1 MTKEKVLL
9 IDSAHPVLQEE
20 LEKMGFICDYFPK
33 ADKQEIIR
41 MAGDYT
47 GFVIRSKIPLD
58 HTILPFAKKLKFIAR
73 VGAGMENIDINL
85 AEKLGIQCFNAPEG
99 NRDAVGEQAIGM
111 LLSLFNHLIRVDNEV
126 RNGVW
131 IREGNRGTEI
141 KGKTIAIIGFGNTGN
156 AFAKKLSGFEANLIA
171 YDKYKTGFSESY
183 IKEVEMNEIFET
195 ADVLS
200 FHVPLTEETTY
211 LFNSEYI
218 AKFKNPVF
226 IINTSRGKV
235 VNTPDLVE
243 SIESGKVL
251 GACLDVLEYEKFSF
265 EAIQSDQLPDAFRK
279 LIKMQNVILSP
290 HIAGWTHE
298 SHFKLGKV
306 LADKIR
312 IAFGK

>member
-1 MTKEKVLL
+1 MTKDKVLL

-33 ADKQEIIR
+33 ASKEEIIR
-41 MAGDYT
+41 IAGDYT

-58 HTILPFAKKLKFIAR
+58 NSILPFAKKLKFIAR
-73 VGAGMENIDINL
+73 VGAGMENIDIDL

-111 LLSLFNHLIRVDNEV
+111 LLSLFNRLIRVDNEV
-126 RNGVW
+126 RNGIW

-141 KGKTIAIIGFGNTGN
+141 KGKTVAIIGYGNTGR
-156 AFAKKLSGFEANLIA
+156 AFAKKLSGFEANVIA
-171 YDKYKTGFSESY
+171 YDKYKSGFSESFV
-183 IKEVEMNEIFET
+183 KEVDMNEIFET

-200 FHVPLTEETTY
+200 FHVPLTPETTY

-218 AKFKNPVF
+218 NQFRKPIYV
-226 IINTSRGKV
+226 INTSRGKV
-235 VNTPDLVE
+235 VNTPDLVSSLE
-243 SIESGKVL
+243 SEKVL

-265 EAIQSDQLPDAFRK
+265 EAIQSDQLPEAFAK

-290 HIAGWTHE
+290 HIAGWTIE

-312 IAFGK
+312 EAFGK

>member
-1 MTKEKVLL
+1 MTNDKVLL

-33 ADKQEIIR
+33 ASKEEIIR
-41 MAGDYT
+41 MAGDYI

-58 HTILPFAKKLKFIAR
+58 NSILPFAKKLKFIAR
-73 VGAGMENIDINL
+73 VGAGMENIDIDL

-111 LLSLFNHLIRVDNEV
+111 LLSLFNRLIRVDNEV

-141 KGKTIAIIGFGNTGN
+141 KGKTIAIIGYGNTGH
-156 AFAKKLSGFEANLIA
+156 AFAKKLSGFEANVIA
-171 YDKYKTGFSESY
+171 YDKYKSDFSESFV
-183 IKEVEMNEIFET
+183 KEVEMNEIFET

-200 FHVPLTEETTY
+200 FHVPLTQETTY

-218 AKFKNPVF
+218 SRFRKPIYV
-226 IINTSRGKV
+226 INTSRGKV
-235 VNTPDLVE
+235 VNTPDLVSSLE
-243 SIESGKVL
+243 SEKVL

-265 EAIQSDQLPDAFRK
+265 EAIQSDQLPEAFAK

-312 IAFGK
+312 DAFAK